1 MNHHQDNSV
10 KQQDTFVKIG
20 PEGRIPMDY
29 PAIIHL
35 SAGNKYGTGFLIN
48 GTTIIT
54 AAHNITKKYNFSPV
68 KQKS

>member
-29 PAIIHL
+29 PAIIT
-35 SAGNKYGTGFLIN
+35 SQPGIN
-48 GTTIIT
+48 M
-54 AAHNITKKYNFSPV
+54 AQAF
-68 KQKS
+68 

>member
-1 MNHHQDNSV
+1 
-10 KQQDTFVKIG
+10 
-20 PEGRIPMDY
+20 MDY